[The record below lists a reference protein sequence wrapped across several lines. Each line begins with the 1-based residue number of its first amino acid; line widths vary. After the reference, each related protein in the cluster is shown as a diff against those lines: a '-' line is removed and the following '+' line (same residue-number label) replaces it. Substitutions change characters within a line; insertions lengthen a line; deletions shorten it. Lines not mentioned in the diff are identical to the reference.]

1 MGIGR
6 THTSCTFSVQNLQ
19 QDYTPIWIYKGNNT
33 HVQGGMS
40 QPDPFGFI
48 VQTRI
53 IMHVL
58 TIFIRA
64 LEMTCTNKALEGQ
77 SKIVLDIH
85 GLVVHQ
91 GCPSHIMSM
100 PSIERPYTSMTQ
112 RASQTKCCC

>member
-6 THTSCTFSVQNLQ
+6 IHTSCTSSVPNLQ
-19 QDYTPIWIYKGNNT
+19 QDDTPIWIYQGNNT
-33 HVQGGMS
+33 HIKGGRN

-53 IMHVL
+53 SMHVL

-77 SKIVLDIH
+77 SKIVLNIH
-85 GLVVHQ
+85 GVL
-91 GCPSHIMSM
+91 
-100 PSIERPYTSMTQ
+100 T
-112 RASQTKCCC
+112 